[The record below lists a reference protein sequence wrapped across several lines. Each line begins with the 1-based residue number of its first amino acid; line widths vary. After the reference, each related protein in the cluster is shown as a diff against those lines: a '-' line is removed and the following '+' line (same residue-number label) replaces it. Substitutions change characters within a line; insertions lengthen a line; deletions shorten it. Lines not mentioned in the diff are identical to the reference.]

1 MREQTIR
8 TILAEKVIAIVRGVD
23 GRRCLDVAQA
33 LYDGGIRLMEVTYDQ
48 TDPSS
53 FQATADAI
61 AAVAESFEGRM
72 EVGAGTVTT
81 PELVELSARAGG
93 RFIISPNTDPAVIRR
108 SRELGLVSIPGA
120 MTPTEILAAHQA
132 GADLVKV
139 FPVDRLGPSYLSAVL
154 APLRHVRLLAVGGV
168 DAGNIP
174 DFLRAGALGVG
185 VGGSLVN
192 ARLVRDGE
200 LGEITR
206 RAQAMTAAARGA

>member
-1 MREQTIR
+1 MREQTIC

-61 AAVAESFEGRM
+61 AAVAESFQGRM

-81 PELVELSARAGG
+81 LELVELSARAGG
-93 RFIISPNTDPAVIRR
+93 RFIISPNTDPAVIQR

-192 ARLVRDGE
+192 AGLVRDGE

-206 RAQAMTAAARGA
+206 RARAMTSAARGA